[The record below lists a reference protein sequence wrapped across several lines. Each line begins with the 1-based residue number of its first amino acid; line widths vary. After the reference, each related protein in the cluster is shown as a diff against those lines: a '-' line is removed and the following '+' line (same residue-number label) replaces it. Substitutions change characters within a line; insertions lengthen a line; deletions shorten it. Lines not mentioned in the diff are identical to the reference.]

1 VAPKGNRY
9 ITSLSTQSTQFDY
22 GGFKTRGGFSGRSLT
37 DPSSFPSPPKCPELD
52 TIELA
57 SYYEKFINERLL
69 KRASRK
75 VSGKIPAMIVAL
87 WPYLD
92 RHEQFAL

>member
-1 VAPKGNRY
+1 
-9 ITSLSTQSTQFDY
+9 
-22 GGFKTRGGFSGRSLT
+22 
-37 DPSSFPSPPKCPELD
+37 LD

-57 SYYEKFINERLL
+57 SYSEKFINERLL